1 MTAVSSWL
9 RSMVTSTDNQAI
21 VDYWRRR
28 RLPPGLTEAEWAD
41 FYHRV
46 TRLLIRTRL
55 PAAYAE
61 TEIRQDLIHAFFVQ
75 KILQNARTTQAGDLE
90 SAHALHGYLKRF
102 AQDELSDQA
111 GLVEMNDDGAAD
123 EDRLAEEMAACPVML
138 SHDDLHLLAEAGIDV
153 ATANEKADR
162 FLATLGEGER
172 RMLRHH
178 TCAEDEDRL
187 PMDAIAKRWQ
197 IASYHY
203 KAKKLGITG
212 QKGGFFQGYEKTLL
226 GGWLKEL
233 RAEIS
238 PEWHRELVTL
248 LNLLCLRVQK
258 ILGES

>member
-1 MTAVSSWL
+1 MG
-9 RSMVTSTDNQAI
+9 TSTDNQAI
-21 VDYWRRR
+21 VDYWHRR
-28 RLPPGLTEAEWAD
+28 RLPAGLTEAEWED

-46 TRLLIRTRL
+46 TRLLMRTRL
-55 PAAYAE
+55 PTEYGE
-61 TEIRQDLIHAFFVQ
+61 TMARQDLIHAFFVQ

-90 SAHALHGYLKRF
+90 SAHALHSYLKRF
-102 AQDELSDQA
+102 ALDELDDLTKEA
-111 GLVEMNDDGAAD
+111 CLNEDGAAD
-123 EDRLAEEMAACPVML
+123 KGLLAETIAACPVML

-212 QKGGFFQGYEKTLL
+212 QKGGFFHGYEKTLL

-238 PEWHRELVTL
+238 PEWHRELVSL
-248 LNLLCLRVQK
+248 FNLLCLRVQK

>member
-1 MTAVSSWL
+1 MTA
-9 RSMVTSTDNQAI
+9 TSDNQAI

-28 RLPPGLTEAEWAD
+28 KLSQGLSEKEWAD
-41 FYHRV
+41 FYHLV
-46 TRLLIRTRL
+46 IRLLMRTRL
-55 PAAYAE
+55 PAAYADSE
-61 TEIRQDLIHAFFVQ
+61 VRQDLIHAFFVQ

-90 SAHALHGYLKRF
+90 SAHVLHGYLKRF
-102 AQDELSDQA
+102 ALDELSDQA
-111 GLVEMNDDGAAD
+111 GLEEISLALAAD
-123 EDRLAEEMAACPVML
+123 EEILAEEMAACPAAL
-138 SHDDLHLLAEAGIDV
+138 THDDWHLLAEAGIDV
-153 ATANEKADR
+153 ATANEKADC
-162 FLATLGEGER
+162 FLAALGEGER

-226 GGWLKEL
+226 GGWLTEL

-258 ILGES
+258 IMGET

>member
-1 MTAVSSWL
+1 MATL
-9 RSMVTSTDNQAI
+9 PDNQAI
-21 VDYWRRR
+21 LGYWRRR
-28 RLPPGLTEAEWAD
+28 KLSPGLSEAEWAD
-41 FYHRV
+41 FYQQV

-55 PAAYAE
+55 PAEYAD
-61 TEIRQDLIHAFFVQ
+61 TEARQDLIHAFFVQ
-75 KILQNARTTQAGDLE
+75 KILQNARTTQAGDLD
-90 SAHALHGYLKRF
+90 STHVLHGYLKRF
-102 AQDELSDQA
+102 AQDEIREQA
-111 GLVEMNDDGAAD
+111 GLVEIDEYAAD
-123 EDRLAEEMAACPVML
+123 EEDVFTDVVEACAVAL

-153 ATANEKADR
+153 ATANAEADR

-178 TCAEDEDRL
+178 TCAEDEARL

-212 QKGGFFQGYEKTLL
+212 QKGGFFQGYENTLL
-226 GGWLKEL
+226 GGWLTKL

-238 PEWHRELVTL
+238 PEWHRELVAL

-258 ILGES
+258 TMGET